1 MRSVSQRLAAN
12 IEGTIFKDLPPDVI
26 REIKRHVLDVLGVML
41 AGYKT
46 AVGQRIITFAKG
58 QKTSGEATIVGDGAK
73 ISPFYAALANASAG
87 FHLEL
92 DDVHRTSH
100 THPGITTIP
109 AALAIAEATGA
120 SGTELI
126 AAVNAGYETE
136 IRIGRAVSPSIFLDR
151 VVLPC
156 SFIGSF
162 GASAAVSKLLKLSAE
177 RIAEALANVATLTP
191 LSIFETYKSGT
202 TAKEFMMGWT
212 GSVGLLSALMAQDDI
227 GGPATVIEGP
237 FGFARASAEQFD
249 LGKIDDGKAFYQGI
263 MNTGIKPY
271 ACCRQH
277 HTAVD
282 AALEL
287 REKYHFK
294 PEEIQEITDST
305 FSVAARGNE
314 AAPQTTAAAKYSAP
328 YIIAVALVEGAVWR
342 EQFSEER
349 IRDATLLG
357 LAQKVRVRLDPEL
370 DKLYDD
376 EWPSI
381 VEVRTK
387 SGGVYSARYDLPK
400 GEPEAALTDSEI
412 NEKFISLATDT
423 VSSDKAGQIIDLV
436 WKLDLVEN
444 VKELVSLLTA
454 QET

>member
-1 MRSVSQRLAAN
+1 MREV
-12 IEGTIFKDLPPDVI
+12 
-26 REIKRHVLDVLGVML
+26 KRHLLDILGIML
-41 AGYKT
+41 AGCRT
-46 AVGQRIITFAKG
+46 ALGQRIITFVKSLKAG
-58 QKTSGEATIVGDGAK
+58 GEATIVGEREK
-73 ISPFYAALANASAG
+73 TSPFYAALANASAG

-109 AALAIAEATGA
+109 AALAIAETTNTNGMD
-120 SGTELI
+120 LI

-156 SFIGSF
+156 SLLGSF
-162 GASAAVSKLLKLSAE
+162 GAAAAASKLLNLPAE
-177 RIAEALANVATLTP
+177 RIADALANVATLTP
-191 LSIFETYKSGT
+191 LSIFETYKAGT
-202 TAKEFMMGWT
+202 AAKEFMMGWT
-212 GSVGLLSALMAQDDI
+212 GSVGLFSALMAKGDI

-237 FGFARASAEQFD
+237 LGFARAAAERFD
-249 LGKIDDGKAFYQGI
+249 LAKIDDGAAFYQGI

-314 AAPQTTAAAKYSAP
+314 AVPQTPAAAKYSAP
-328 YIIAVALVEGAVWR
+328 YIIAVALVEGKVWR

-349 IRDATLLG
+349 IRDASLLA
-357 LAQKVRVRLDPEL
+357 LARKVKVRLDPEL
-370 DKLYDD
+370 DKLYDE

-381 VEVRTK
+381 VDVRTK

-400 GEPEAALTDSEI
+400 GEPEAALTDLEI
-412 NEKFISLATDT
+412 REKFISLATDS
-423 VSSDKAGQIIDLV
+423 VSNEKAERIMGLV
-436 WKLDLVEN
+436 WDLEHVED
-444 VKELVSLLTA
+444 VKELVSLL
-454 QET
+454 